1 MLGRT
6 SLLLAHLAS
15 LFLGLAHA
23 KPHEHGVA
31 QLEISLSGQELSI
44 RFASPLDAF
53 LGWERAPR
61 QQQEINLYR
70 QLRKDLAQ
78 HAFLLNLPAQAA
90 CSLQAAQVSDPHRL
104 DVENQKAP
112 DKQKTPDKPAAE
124 HQDLVVEWSIRCD
137 QPSQL
142 KRVGFQGFDR
152 YKRLR
157 RVDVIFNMPAGV
169 GKARLTSRQADLQLP

>member
-1 MLGRT
+1 
-6 SLLLAHLAS
+6 
-15 LFLGLAHA
+15 
-23 KPHEHGVA
+23 
-31 QLEISLSGQELSI
+31 
-44 RFASPLDAF
+44 
-53 LGWERAPR
+53 
-61 QQQEINLYR
+61 
-70 QLRKDLAQ
+70 
-78 HAFLLNLPAQAA
+78 
-90 CSLQAAQVSDPHRL
+90 
-104 DVENQKAP
+104 VENQKAP

>member
-1 MLGRT
+1 MRPRA
-6 SLLLAHLAS
+6 SFFLAHLAS
-15 LFLGLAHA
+15 LVLGLGLAHA

-31 QLEISLSGQELSI
+31 QLEVSLSGRELSI
-44 RFASPLDAF
+44 RFASPLDVF

-61 QQQEINLYR
+61 HEQEVNLYR
-70 QLRKDLAQ
+70 QLRKDLVQ
-78 HAFLLNLPAQAA
+78 HGFLLSLPTQAA
-90 CSLQAAQVSDPHRL
+90 CSQRTAQVSDPHQL
-104 DVENQKAP
+104 DGEKSKVPA
-112 DKQKTPDKPAAE
+112 KPAAE
-124 HQDLVVEWSIRCD
+124 HQDLVVEWSISCD

-142 KRVGFQGFDR
+142 KRLGFQGFDR